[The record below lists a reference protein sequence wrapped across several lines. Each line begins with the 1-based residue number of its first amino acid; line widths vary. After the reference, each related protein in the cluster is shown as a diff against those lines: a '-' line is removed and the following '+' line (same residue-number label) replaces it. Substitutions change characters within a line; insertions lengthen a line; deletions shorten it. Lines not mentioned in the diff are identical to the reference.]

1 MTVAVF
7 VDTNVLLY
15 AVDRSDPGKHTAAL
29 AWRAQL
35 WKTRTGRTSY
45 QVLQEF
51 YTNVLKKWPSAA
63 AAAQAEVRDLFAW
76 RPVAVDGP
84 LLERGWKV
92 QNRYRLSFWDAM
104 IVAAAQH
111 TGSQYLLT
119 DDLQPGQ
126 NFDGVIVLDPFA
138 SAPQPV
144 LG

>member
-15 AVDRSDPGKHTAAL
+15 AVDRAHPAKHAAAL
-29 AWRAQL
+29 AWRVEL
-35 WKTRTGRTSY
+35 WKTRAGRTSY

-51 YTNVLKKWPSAA
+51 YANVLKKWPSAA
-63 AAAQAEVRDLFAW
+63 AAAQSEVRDLFAW

-84 LLERGWKV
+84 LLEHGWKL

-119 DDLQPGQ
+119 EDLQ
-126 NFDGVIVLDPFA
+126 A
-138 SAPQPV
+138 
-144 LG
+144 